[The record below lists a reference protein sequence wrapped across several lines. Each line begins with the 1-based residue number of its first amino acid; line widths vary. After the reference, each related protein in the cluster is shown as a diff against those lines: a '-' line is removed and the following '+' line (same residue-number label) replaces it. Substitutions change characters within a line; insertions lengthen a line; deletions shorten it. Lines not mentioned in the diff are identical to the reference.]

1 MINGTVGMA
10 VHLSTSCQPIPG
22 DPIVGSLDAKRGLV
36 VHTHDCL
43 RIRRQLG
50 HDAQKWVDVE
60 WAPEVNGQFDVRIRV
75 EIRNQ
80 RGVLAKISSAIAEA
94 DSDIVHISMDD
105 LGGMYTTLFF
115 TLQVRDR
122 KHLARV
128 MRNIRHL
135 PEVSRIARI
144 RESEEKPL

>member
-1 MINGTVGMA
+1 
-10 VHLSTSCQPIPG
+10 
-22 DPIVGSLDAKRGLV
+22 
-36 VHTHDCL
+36 
-43 RIRRQLG
+43 
-50 HDAQKWVDVE
+50 
-60 WAPEVNGQFDVRIRV
+60 
-75 EIRNQ
+75 
-80 RGVLAKISSAIAEA
+80 
-94 DSDIVHISMDD
+94 
-105 LGGMYTTLFF
+105 MYTTLFF